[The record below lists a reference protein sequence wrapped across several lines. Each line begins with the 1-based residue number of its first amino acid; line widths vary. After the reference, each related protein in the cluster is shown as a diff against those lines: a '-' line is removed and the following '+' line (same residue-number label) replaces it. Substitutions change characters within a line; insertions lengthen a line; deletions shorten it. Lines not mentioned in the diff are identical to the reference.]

1 MPRRLKH
8 VRKKGLPPGTL
19 VHTGQKRTE
28 KITLTLVH
36 YDESKYEQKTI
47 HQLSEITPYLSKKG
61 ITWLNV
67 AGVHDV
73 DFLQNLGNQFQ
84 IHPLVLEDI
93 VNTDQR
99 AKSEA
104 YDNYQ
109 YVVVRKLNFS
119 SKTDELESEQV
130 SFILFK
136 NVLLTFQEDT
146 HPIFTS
152 LYDRLKVDGSRIR
165 KMGTDYL
172 MYALID
178 NIVDEY
184 FGVLDQF
191 GDKLEDLE
199 DYIMDDADK
208 DTMKKIQH
216 VRRELIYFRKSVWPL
231 RDMLNSLYRLDTPL
245 IDVSMRIYLRD
256 VYDHSIHVI
265 DTVENYRDM
274 IMSLTDTYMSSV
286 SNRMNEVMKV
296 LTIIA
301 TIFIPLTFIVGL
313 YGMNFDPSVSPY
325 NMPELKTY
333 YGYPAVWVVMIIIS
347 IIMVLYFKRKK
358 WL

>member
-1 MPRRLKH
+1 
-8 VRKKGLPPGTL
+8 
-19 VHTGQKRTE
+19 
-28 KITLTLVH
+28 LTLVQ
-36 YDESKYEQKTI
+36 YDESHHEQKII
-47 HQLSEITPYLSKKG
+47 HQLSEITPHLSKKG
-61 ITWLNV
+61 IVWLNV

-73 DFLQNLGNQFQ
+73 EFLQAVGNQFQ

-93 VNTDQR
+93 VNIDQR

-119 SKTDELESEQV
+119 GKADELESEQV

-146 HPIFTS
+146 QPIFTS

-208 DTMKKIQH
+208 NTMKKIQH
-216 VRRELIYFRKSVWPL
+216 LRRELIYFRKSVWPL

-347 IIMVLYFKRKK
+347 IIMVIYFKRKK

>member
-8 VRKKGLPPGTL
+8 SKKTGLPPGTM
-19 VHTGQKRTE
+19 VHTGKKRTE
-28 KITLTLVH
+28 KIKMTLV
-36 YDESKYEQKTI
+36 YYNEKDYV
-47 HQLSEITPYLSKKG
+47 HQEITKISEVDSFLSKPG
-61 ITWLNV
+61 ITWLNI
-67 AGVHDV
+67 AGIHDINL
-73 DFLQNLGNQFQ
+73 LQDLGNHFN

-104 YDNYQ
+104 YENYQ
-109 YVVVRKLNFS
+109 YVVIRKLSFV
-119 SKTDELESEQV
+119 DEEQEMESEQI

-136 NVLLTFQEDT
+136 NLLISFQEAI
-146 HPIFTS
+146 HPIFNS
-152 LYDRLKVDGSRIR
+152 IYDRLKVDGNRIR
-165 KMGTDYL
+165 KYGTDYL
-172 MYALID
+172 MYVLID
-178 NIVDEY
+178 SVVDEY
-184 FGVLDQF
+184 FNVLDEF

-199 DYIMDDADK
+199 DQIMEQQERA
-208 DTMKKIQH
+208 TMQNIQH
-216 VRRELIYFRKSVWPL
+216 LRRELIYFRKSVWPL

-245 IDVSMRIYLRD
+245 IDASMRIYLRD

-274 IMSLTDTYMSSV
+274 VMSLTDTYMSSV
-286 SNRMNEVMKV
+286 SNRMNEIMKV

-313 YGMNFDPSVSPY
+313 YGMNFDTSISPY
-325 NMPELKTY
+325 NMPELKFY
-333 YGYPAVWVVMIIIS
+333 YGYPAVWLVMIIVT
-347 IIMVLYFKRKK
+347 IIMVIYFRRKK